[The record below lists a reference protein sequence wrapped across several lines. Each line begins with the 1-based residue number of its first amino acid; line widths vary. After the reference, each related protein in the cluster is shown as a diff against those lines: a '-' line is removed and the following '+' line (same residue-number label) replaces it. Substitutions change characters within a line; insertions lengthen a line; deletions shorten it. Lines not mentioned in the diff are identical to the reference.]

1 MAIEFSVNV
10 YVNGDI
16 QYGDSF
22 STLEEAKQYLQK
34 WINDKDRD
42 YDKLELAKVEVDED
56 GDVTVLKIIKTI
68 Y

>member
-1 MAIEFSVNV
+1 MTIEFSVNV

-22 STLEEAKQYLQK
+22 STLEQAKQYLQK
-34 WINDKDRD
+34 WIDDKDRY
-42 YDKLELAKVEVDED
+42 YDKLVLEKVQVDED
-56 GDVTVLKIIKTI
+56 GDVTVLKIIKEI

>member
-1 MAIEFSVNV
+1 MTIEFSVNV

-22 STLEEAKQYLQK
+22 STLEQAKQYLQK
-34 WINDKDRD
+34 WIDDKDRY
-42 YDKLELAKVEVDED
+42 YDRLVLEKVQVDED
-56 GDVTVLKIIKTI
+56 GDVTVLKIIKEI

>member
-1 MAIEFSVNV
+1 MTIEFSVNV

-34 WINDKDRD
+34 WINDRDRY